1 MPTVINFFKN
11 WQLTK
16 PVTPTSHSNL
26 AYWGTKGESISV
38 PLLTWEP
45 KCSKLSTRPHLEDIL
60 VTKLLQQSFYW
71 PKLKQFTTTLISECP
86 ICQISKTEKVQY
98 PGLLSPLPI
107 PQIKWSNISL
117 DFIEVLPK
125 SRGKDVILVVV
136 DRLTKYAHFL
146 PLAHPYNVQKIA
158 DLFFDNIVKLHGP
171 PEIIVSDRDW
181 IFTSN
186 LWSEIFSSLNISLK
200 YSWLMVRRNEWTNV

>member
-1 MPTVINFFKN
+1 M
-11 WQLTK
+11 
-16 PVTPTSHSNL
+16 
-26 AYWGTKGESISV
+26 
-38 PLLTWEP
+38 
-45 KCSKLSTRPHLEDIL
+45 
-60 VTKLLQQSFYW
+60 
-71 PKLKQFTTTLISECP
+71 
-86 ICQISKTEKVQY
+86 
-98 PGLLSPLPI
+98 
-107 PQIKWSNISL
+107 

-200 YSWLMVRRNEWTNV
+200 YS